1 VSPVHLDECRHHR
14 TLSHRQ
20 ARYRGRTVNDQLT
33 DRAAGLF
40 HLQLNQEKHMNPL
53 SNPPSNTEPVDE
65 DLVEQA
71 NPGHG
76 IPSQDP
82 ETAAQAPLEPHEAE
96 REANSVLTGGGLV
109 AGAAT
114 GAAIGVAVAGPVGIL
129 VGATLG
135 AVAGALGGAAA
146 GATASPEG
154 LISVDAAPADTV
166 RLHIEDSGGG
176 GRPVVLIHGWPLS
189 AQAWAPQ
196 VSVLQAAGFR
206 VVAYDRRGFGRSDK
220 PESDYGYDT
229 LADDLQRVMDQCGLQ
244 DVTLLGFSMG
254 GGEVARYIA
263 RHGESRLR
271 SVVFAAAVPPYLM
284 KTTDNPEG
292 PLTPEN
298 AQQMKNALEQ
308 DRSTFFDQFTKD
320 FFSANGVLQVT
331 ESQRSEAIALCGQS
345 AQHAALACMDA
356 FGTTDFREDLNKV
369 TVPTLVIHGEADAI
383 VPIEGSGQL
392 THRAVPHSELV
403 RVSGAPHG
411 LNVSHAQAF
420 NDALLSFLRT

>member
-1 VSPVHLDECRHHR
+1 MNS
-14 TLSHRQ
+14 
-20 ARYRGRTVNDQLT
+20 LT
-33 DRAAGLF
+33 TP
-40 HLQLNQEKHMNPL
+40 Q
-53 SNPPSNTEPVDE
+53 PSTEPVDQ
-65 DLVEQA
+65 DLAEQA
-71 NPGHG
+71 IPGHG

-82 ETAAQAPLEPHEAE
+82 DPEAQTALEPFEAE
-96 REANSVLTGGGLV
+96 REANSVLTGGGMV

-129 VGATLG
+129 VGVTLG

-146 GATASPEG
+146 GAMAS
-154 LISVDAAPADTV
+154 SDDSSSADTVPADSV
-166 RLHIEDSGGG
+166 RLHIEDSGGN

-189 AQAWAPQ
+189 AQAWEPQ

-220 PESDYGYDT
+220 PPSGYSYDT
-229 LADDLQRVMDQCGLQ
+229 LADDLQRVLDQCALQ
-244 DVTLLGFSMG
+244 DVTLVGFSMG

-292 PLTPEN
+292 PLTPET
-298 AQQMKNALEQ
+298 AQQKKMALEQ
-308 DRSTFFDQFTKD
+308 DRSAYFEQFTQN

-331 ESQRSEAIALCGQS
+331 ESQRGAALELCHQS
-345 AQHAALACMDA
+345 AQHAALACMDSFA
-356 FGTTDFREDLNKV
+356 TTDFREDLTKIN
-369 TVPTLVIHGEADAI
+369 VPTLVIHGEADAI
-383 VPIEGSGQL
+383 VPIEGSGQR
-392 THRAVPHSELV
+392 THDAVAHSQLV
-403 RVSGAPHG
+403 TVSGAPHG

-420 NDALLSFLRT
+420 NDALLSFLRG